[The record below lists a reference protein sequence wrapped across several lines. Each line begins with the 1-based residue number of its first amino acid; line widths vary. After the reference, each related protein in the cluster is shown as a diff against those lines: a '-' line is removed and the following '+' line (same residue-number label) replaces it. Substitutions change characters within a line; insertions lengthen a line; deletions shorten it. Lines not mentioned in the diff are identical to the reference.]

1 MNPLTPYL
9 SPTEAPL
16 RADVDAWR
24 GLTVLEFGTDWC
36 GHCRAAQDPV
46 AQALTQQP
54 KWQHLKV
61 EDGPGRAL
69 GRSFRVKL
77 WPTLVLLQDGQE
89 VGRLLRPTA
98 AAEMAAALKAVQRV

>member
-1 MNPLTPYL
+1 
-9 SPTEAPL
+9 
-16 RADVDAWR
+16 
-24 GLTVLEFGTDWC
+24 
-36 GHCRAAQDPV
+36 V

-54 KWQHLKV
+54 EWQHLKV

-77 WPTLVLLQDGQE
+77 WPTLVLLQNGQE

-98 AAEMAAALKAVQRV
+98 AAEVATALKAVQRV